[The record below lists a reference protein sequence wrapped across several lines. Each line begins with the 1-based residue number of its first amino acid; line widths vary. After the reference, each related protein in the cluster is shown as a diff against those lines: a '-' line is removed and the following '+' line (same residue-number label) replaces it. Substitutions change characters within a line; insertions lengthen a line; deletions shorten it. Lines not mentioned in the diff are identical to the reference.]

1 MTATRKTAGTGA
13 VVIGVDV
20 TLVTAHTDDVWQA
33 PARTCLAVAITCRSR
48 HAGAVTICKQTQRSY
63 IQIVYVVPT
72 RFH

>member
-1 MTATRKTAGTGA
+1 MTATRQTAGTGA

-20 TLVTAHTDDVWQA
+20 TLVAARTDDVWQA

-63 IQIVYVVPT
+63 IQTVLNP
-72 RFH
+72 